1 MKKAIIYSL
10 TFLTWFAIVSQYFL
24 MIDNRVA
31 SFTETTIRFIS
42 FFTILINILVAIYF
56 TVQSI
61 NSHSKINAFFNRP
74 GVLTGITIYITV
86 VGLVYQIALRH
97 IWEPTGLQRLV
108 DELLHTIIPLCVIVF
123 WYLYEQKSTVK
134 WSSIPNLL
142 VFPFL
147 YLIYSLIRGSLF
159 NYYPYPFI
167 NVQELGYGKVFVNSV
182 IMLFVF
188 AGISAL
194 FLWIGKRIQS
204 KIR

>member
-1 MKKAIIYSL
+1 
-10 TFLTWFAIVSQYFL
+10 
-24 MIDNRVA
+24 
-31 SFTETTIRFIS
+31 
-42 FFTILINILVAIYF
+42 
-56 TVQSI
+56 
-61 NSHSKINAFFNRP
+61 
-74 GVLTGITIYITV
+74 
-86 VGLVYQIALRH
+86 
-97 IWEPTGLQRLV
+97 LQRLV

-142 VFPFL
+142 IFPFL
-147 YLIYSLIRGSLF
+147 YLVYSLIRGSLF

-194 FLWIGKRIQS
+194 FLWIGKRIQ
-204 KIR
+204 K